1 MLEAQ
6 LDYSQEGLLVP
17 ENGLGGGLGHLHEDL
32 DNLSEEN
39 EGEMEL
45 RPAKLVS
52 LYIFRRLW
60 VQLVA

>member
-6 LDYSQEGLLVP
+6 LDYSQEGLVVP
-17 ENGLGGGLGHLHEDL
+17 KNDSGGGLGHLHEDL

-52 LYIFRRLW
+52 LYI
-60 VQLVA
+60 

>member
-6 LDYSQEGLLVP
+6 IDYSQEGLVVP
-17 ENGLGGGLGHLHEDL
+17 SKNDSEVGLGHFHEEL

-52 LYIFRRLW
+52 
-60 VQLVA
+60 

>member
-6 LDYSQEGLLVP
+6 IDYSQEGLVVP
-17 ENGLGGGLGHLHEDL
+17 SKNDSEGGLGHLHEDF
-32 DNLSEEN
+32 DNLSGEK

-52 LYIFRRLW
+52 
-60 VQLVA
+60 